1 MILYVFMLNYIV
13 LQQSIIRIVAIC
25 IEILHCTPPDAKVHS
40 TLSTFLKNTDNF
52 TPLLSRFHQKHPGQ
66 HQARVRP
73 ELRCTLDHGWG
84 WLRVAFMVF
93 IPWAHGQNMV
103 KHGKTWAKP
112 WAKHGKTHVFSGKDF
127 LVQKKSI
134 EMNIGQK
141 KTSGRLN
148 QGGFD
153 GV

>member
-1 MILYVFMLNYIV
+1 
-13 LQQSIIRIVAIC
+13 
-25 IEILHCTPPDAKVHS
+25 
-40 TLSTFLKNTDNF
+40 
-52 TPLLSRFHQKHPGQ
+52 
-66 HQARVRP
+66 
-73 ELRCTLDHGWG
+73 LDHGWG

-141 KTSGRLN
+141 KHLV
-148 QGGFD
+148 D
-153 GV
+153 